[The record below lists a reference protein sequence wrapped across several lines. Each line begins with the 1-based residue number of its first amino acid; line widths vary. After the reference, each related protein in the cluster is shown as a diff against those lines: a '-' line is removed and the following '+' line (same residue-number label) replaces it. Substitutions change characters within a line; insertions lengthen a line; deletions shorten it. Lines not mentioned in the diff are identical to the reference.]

1 MFAMISQND
10 LYDMSF
16 ALVLIRNNIQ
26 YDLNSVVVSKI
37 EQVLKNNSLQFED
50 NQFRKALAT
59 IDNLDYTKWY
69 YVLHNNI
76 YVNHRLLA
84 DYDVYRLLIQL
95 CNTLKE
101 LLYQQHFE
109 QAYDLV
115 DCFHCLPNI
124 IADHNL
130 TIPKYYWKTYIKAYR
145 NKWNRAFLKDE
156 EKQFK
161 KAKSHNTGDDS

>member
-69 YVLHNNI
+69 TKIAAIIVLCAIMCYKNI
-76 YVNHRLLA
+76 EKKVFSESNR
-84 DYDVYRLLIQL
+84 I
-95 CNTLKE
+95 KE
-101 LLYQQHFE
+101 T
-109 QAYDLV
+109 
-115 DCFHCLPNI
+115 I
-124 IADHNL
+124 INGSFKVP
-130 TIPKYYWKTYIKAYR
+130 TT
-145 NKWNRAFLKDE
+145 E
-156 EKQFK
+156 EELNAVIESEVEESK
-161 KAKSHNTGDDS
+161 